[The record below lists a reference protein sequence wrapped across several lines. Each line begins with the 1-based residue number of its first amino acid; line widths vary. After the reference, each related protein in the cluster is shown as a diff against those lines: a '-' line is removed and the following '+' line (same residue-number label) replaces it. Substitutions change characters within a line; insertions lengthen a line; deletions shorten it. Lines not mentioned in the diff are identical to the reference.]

1 LADECHPVPPRGERI
16 GAVLAS
22 ARGGRGSQISEG
34 AIESQGTG
42 TPERRFH
49 YRGDLAH
56 EPLPEL
62 LYAVYRYRVPGV
74 IQASSEQVV
83 KRIYVKDGNIVH
95 AVSSDRQE
103 SLGHHL
109 LSNGHIS
116 REDFLA
122 TMRAR
127 SSSDERYGELLVERD
142 ILAPADIYRAIRLQS
157 AEVVW
162 DLFTWS
168 KGEVAFAVGEFP
180 EPSTIEI
187 QIPVRQAIKEGIK
200 RISDARPLLGHIGK
214 RDTVLEASYRVDDLI
229 EVALRADEY
238 QLLKLVDGKRT
249 LFELCSEGPFDS
261 ATNGKLLYA
270 YYVLRFVRR
279 SGQKEPSGAI
289 KLRLS
294 SALP

>member
-1 LADECHPVPPRGERI
+1 MEI
-16 GAVLAS
+16 Q
-22 ARGGRGSQISEG
+22 GRD
-34 AIESQGTG
+34 
-42 TPERRFH
+42 PERRRYH

-74 IQASSEQVV
+74 IQASSGKVV

-95 AVSSDRQE
+95 AASSDREE

-109 LSNGHIS
+109 LANGHIS

-127 SSSDERYGELLVERD
+127 STTDERYGALLVERD
-142 ILAPADIYRAIRLQS
+142 ILSPSDLYRAIRLQS
-157 AEVVW
+157 AEIVW
-162 DLFTWS
+162 DLFTWPS
-168 KGEVAFAVGEFP
+168 GEVGFAVGEFP
-180 EPSTIEI
+180 DPSTIEI

-200 RISDARPLLGHIGK
+200 RMADARPLLGRIGR
-214 RDTVLEASYRVDDLI
+214 RDTVLEASYRTDDLI

-249 LFELCSEGPFDS
+249 LYELCSEGPFES
-261 ATNGKLLYA
+261 AGNGKLLYA
-270 YYVLRFVRR
+270 FYVLRFVRR

-289 KLRLS
+289 KLKLS
-294 SALP
+294 SSVT